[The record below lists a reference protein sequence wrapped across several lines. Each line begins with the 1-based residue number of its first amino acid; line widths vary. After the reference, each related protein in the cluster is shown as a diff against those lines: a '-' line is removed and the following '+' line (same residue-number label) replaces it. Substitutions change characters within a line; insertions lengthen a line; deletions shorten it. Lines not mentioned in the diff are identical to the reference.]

1 MTGKGLGQLHMWTLQ
16 SIILNDFMQPTD
28 KSRPV
33 SHLFL
38 WCILACFCCPLCTYK
53 PCILYF
59 KTVSISNIPSCW
71 LPSTNCPYRKPSR
84 TVLTVLIQWVL
95 QTISY
100 WNVKKE
106 NRRERQSLPLSSHPP
121 PSSYL
126 HFQNCLND
134 CVLFLKFCHFNTQ
147 HILTC

>member
-1 MTGKGLGQLHMWTLQ
+1 MYAHADEPEYGHCLKKKKKKQDKRVTGKGLGQLHMWTLQ

-38 WCILACFCCPLCTYK
+38 WCVLACFCCPLCTYK

-106 NRRERQSLPLSSHPP
+106 NRRQTVSSTVITP
-121 PSSYL
+121 
-126 HFQNCLND
+126 
-134 CVLFLKFCHFNTQ
+134 T
-147 HILTC
+147 T